1 MQLQQLEYVVAVVDH
16 GSFTAA
22 AGAVGVSQPSLSQG
36 VRALESELGV
46 ELFHRSGRRVRL
58 SAAGEAFLGP
68 ARRALRDAATAQAAV
83 AEVVGLAA
91 GRLDVVCLPSFAADP
106 VAVLVGLF
114 RRGHPGV
121 TVRIAEPEDPADLV
135 EMVRGGESE
144 LGFADLPLDG
154 DLVTVPLEAHDY
166 VAIVPPPGDFAPGP
180 DDPPLSLRA
189 LAAQPL
195 ITTPPG
201 TATRRLVDEAL
212 AGLGVTPTIAVETDH
227 REAIAPLVVAGAG
240 VALLTRRLAESA
252 RALGAVVREITP
264 RIGREVGIVHR
275 TGPLSPA
282 ARAFLALAAPGA
294 RAPGVP
300 PAAAAADRQAVRA
313 PSPAPIRSTKL
324 SRRTAG
330 GHRDRCRRPPARPR
344 TARSAA
350 ARPRRGGSP
359 TRTGTPRAR
368 PAR

>member
-22 AGAVGVSQPSLSQG
+22 AEVVGVAQPSLSQG
-36 VRALESELGV
+36 VRALESELGA
-46 ELFHRSGRRVRL
+46 ELFHRAGRRVRL
-58 SAAGEAFLGP
+58 SAAGAAFVGP

-114 RRGHPGV
+114 RRGHPGIS
-121 TVRIAEPEDPADLV
+121 VRIAEPEDPAALV

-144 LGFADLPLDG
+144 LGFTDLPMDG

-166 VAIVPPPGDFAPGP
+166 VAVVPPPGDMASGPGTGS
-180 DDPPLSLRA
+180 DDAPLSLRA
-189 LAAQPL
+189 LAAEPL

-212 AGLGVTPTIAVETDH
+212 AGIAVTPTIAVETDH
-227 REAIAPLVVAGAG
+227 REAIAALVVAGAG
-240 VALLTRRLAESA
+240 VALLPRRLGDSA
-252 RALGAVVREITP
+252 RSLGAVVREITP
-264 RIGREVGIVHR
+264 RIERRVGIVHR
-275 TGPLSPA
+275 PGPLSPA

-294 RAPGVP
+294 PR
-300 PAAAAADRQAVRA
+300 PASR
-313 PSPAPIRSTKL
+313 PSP
-324 SRRTAG
+324 RR
-330 GHRDRCRRPPARPR
+330 RRV
-344 TARSAA
+344 
-350 ARPRRGGSP
+350 RR
-359 TRTGTPRAR
+359 
-368 PAR
+368 

>member
-1 MQLQQLEYVVAVVDH
+1 MQLPQLEYVVSVVDH

-22 AGAVGVSQPSLSQG
+22 AEAVGVSQPSLSQG
-36 VRALESELGV
+36 VRALEAELGV
-46 ELFHRSGRRVRL
+46 ELFHRAGRRVRL
-58 SAAGEAFLGP
+58 SAAGQAFVGP
-68 ARRALRDAATAQAAV
+68 ARRALRDAATARAAV

-114 RRGHPGV
+114 RRAHPAV
-121 TVRIAEPEDPADLV
+121 TVRIAEPEDPAALV
-135 EMVRGGESE
+135 DMVRGGESE
-144 LGFADLPLDG
+144 LGFADLPLDD

-166 VAIVPPPGDFAPGP
+166 VAIVPPPADIAASPGEA
-180 DDPPLSLRA
+180 PLSLRA
-189 LAAQPL
+189 LAAEPL

-212 AGLGVTPTIAVETDH
+212 AGVGVTPMIAVETDH

-240 VALLTRRLAESA
+240 LALLPRRLGESA

-264 RIGREVGIVHR
+264 RIAREVGIVHR

-294 RAPGVP
+294 PR
-300 PAAAAADRQAVRA
+300 PASR
-313 PSPAPIRSTKL
+313 PAP
-324 SRRTAG
+324 RR
-330 GHRDRCRRPPARPR
+330 RRV
-344 TARSAA
+344 
-350 ARPRRGGSP
+350 RR
-359 TRTGTPRAR
+359 
-368 PAR
+368 

>member
-1 MQLQQLEYVVAVVDH
+1 MQLPQLQYVVAVVDH

-22 AGAVGVSQPSLSQG
+22 AEAVGVSQPSLSQG
-36 VRALESELGV
+36 VRALEAELAA
-46 ELFHRSGRRVRL
+46 ELFHRAGRRVRL
-58 SAAGEAFLGP
+58 SAAGEAFVGP
-68 ARRALRDAATAQAAV
+68 ARRALRDAATARAAV

-114 RRGHPGV
+114 RRAHPAV
-121 TVRIAEPEDPADLV
+121 TVRIAEPEDPAALV
-135 EMVRGGESE
+135 DMVRGGESE
-144 LGFADLPLDG
+144 LGFADLPLDD

-166 VAIVPPPGDFAPGP
+166 VAIVPPPADIASPGDA
-180 DDPPLSLRA
+180 PLSLRA
-189 LAAQPL
+189 LAAEPL

-212 AGLGVTPTIAVETDH
+212 AGVGVTPMIAVETDH

-240 VALLTRRLAESA
+240 LALLPRRLGESA

-264 RIGREVGIVHR
+264 RITREVGIIHR

-294 RAPGVP
+294 PR
-300 PAAAAADRQAVRA
+300 PASR
-313 PSPAPIRSTKL
+313 PAP
-324 SRRTAG
+324 RR
-330 GHRDRCRRPPARPR
+330 RRV
-344 TARSAA
+344 
-350 ARPRRGGSP
+350 RR
-359 TRTGTPRAR
+359 
-368 PAR
+368 

>member
-22 AGAVGVSQPSLSQG
+22 AEAVGVTQPSLSQG
-36 VRALESELGV
+36 IRALESELGV

-58 SAAGEAFLGP
+58 SAAGEAFVGP

-83 AEVVGLAA
+83 ADVVGLVA

-121 TVRIAEPEDPADLV
+121 AVRIAEPEDPAALV

-166 VAIVPPPGDFAPGP
+166 VAIIPPPGDREPAGDGP
-180 DDPPLSLRA
+180 LPLRS
-189 LAAQPL
+189 LAAEPL

-212 AGLGVTPTIAVETDH
+212 AAVGVTPTIAVETDH

-240 VALLTRRLAESA
+240 VAILTRRLADSA

-294 RAPGVP
+294 PR
-300 PAAAAADRQAVRA
+300 PASR
-313 PSPAPIRSTKL
+313 PAPR
-324 SRRTAG
+324 
-330 GHRDRCRRPPARPR
+330 
-344 TARSAA
+344 
-350 ARPRRGGSP
+350 RRGPG
-359 TRTGTPRAR
+359 RVRR
-368 PAR
+368 